1 FSGIL
6 FHDDAVLTDFEDV
19 SPEAVAA
26 WRQTGLGHD
35 AAPVPQRPQ
44 ERQAWMRFK
53 SQTLTRF
60 TLDLRQAVQDIPG
73 PQVNAA
79 RTPFALPILE
89 PQSAAWL
96 LPNLDDFL
104 AAYD

>member
-26 WRQTGLGHD
+26 WRQTGMAHD
-35 AAPVPQRPQ
+35 ADPVPQRPQ

-60 TLDLRQAVQDIPG
+60 TLDLRQAVQAIRG
-73 PQVNAA
+73 PQVKTA
-79 RTPFALPILE
+79 RNLFALPILE
-89 PQSAAWL
+89 PQSEAWFAQ
-96 LPNLDDFL
+96 NL
-104 AAYD
+104 